1 MTTIDCV
8 LDTSAL
14 IAVIRNEPGA
24 EQVWERLTT
33 GRRFMHAVNV
43 AEFLFTAPR
52 RRPDLFTPESALAWF
67 NATEIGIV
75 DILDPDFLQLT
86 AHIRLAERSLSVGDG
101 VSVALASVLNIPLVT
116 ADRNFKHARDYAR
129 IELIR

>member
-1 MTTIDCV
+1 MTSDDCV

-14 IAVIRNEPGA
+14 IAVIRGEPGA
-24 EQVWERLTT
+24 ERVRDRLTS

-52 RRPDLFTPESALAWF
+52 RRPDRFTPESALAWL
-67 NATEIGIV
+67 NAAEIGVV
-75 DILDPDFLQLT
+75 DILDLDFLQLT

-101 VSVALASVLNIPLVT
+101 VSVALASVLDIPLVT
-116 ADRNFKHARDYAR
+116 AERSFKHAREYAR

>member
-24 EQVWERLTT
+24 EQGWERLTT

-43 AEFLFTAPR
+43 AEFLFSAPR